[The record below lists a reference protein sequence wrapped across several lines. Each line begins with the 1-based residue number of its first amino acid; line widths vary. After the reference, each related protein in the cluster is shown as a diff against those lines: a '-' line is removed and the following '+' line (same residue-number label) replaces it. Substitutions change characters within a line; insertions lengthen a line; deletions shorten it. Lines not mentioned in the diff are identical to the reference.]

1 MNHHS
6 IRILLGTPL
15 PAKPKPWLH
24 FRVPGIVIN
33 AFQLYRSP
41 SILEKIREV
50 GGVRKYLEVTDDVE
64 IWVDSGGFQFMR
76 HGISITV
83 NEIARVYR
91 VLRDVDYFVNL
102 DYPPTPYDTIDEAKK
117 KVVATHRNY
126 IFLMEYLGRDKV
138 VPVLHIQRSLDL
150 IKTQVKLYENCE
162 KIAIGGL
169 VPYVLISRG
178 IRRSREYSIYV
189 LKLFRDYFSRSR
201 IHVLGIGSPT
211 VVPILSVLNIDST
224 DSSTWRVKAAYG
236 KVIVPGIG
244 ERHVTNRVIRFGRRR
259 MSHDELSELIN
270 TLRITGF
277 PLLSEVDS
285 LLTTFEG
292 RALIN
297 AWVLIYAVSQYPL
310 SSPFRKLLR
319 IAMRIRE
326 VPREEVERVIEV
338 MSTRL
343 LETM

>member
-6 IRILLGTPL
+6 IRVLLGTPL
-15 PAKPKPWLH
+15 PAKPKPWLY

-33 AFQLYRSP
+33 AFQLYKSP

-50 GGVRKYLEVTDDVE
+50 GGVRKYLEVTDEVE

-83 NEIARVYR
+83 SEIARVYR
-91 VLRDVDYFVNL
+91 VLKDVDYFVNL
-102 DYPPTPYDTIDEAKK
+102 DYPPTPYDTTDEAKK
-117 KVVATHRNY
+117 KIIATHRNY
-126 IFLMEYLGRDKV
+126 IFLTEYLGRDKV
-138 VPVLHIQRSLDL
+138 VPVLHIQRSLEL
-150 IKTQVKLYENCE
+150 IRTQVKLYENCE

-169 VPYVLISRG
+169 VPYILISRG
-178 IRRSREYSIYV
+178 VRRSREYSIYV
-189 LKLFRDYFSRSR
+189 LKLFRDYFSGTR

-236 KVIVPGIG
+236 KVIVPGVG
-244 ERHVTNRVIRFGRRR
+244 ERHVTNRVIRFGKRRI
-259 MSHDELSELIN
+259 SSSEFSELIN
-270 TLRITGF
+270 ILRITGF
-277 PLLSEVDS
+277 PLSSEVNS

-310 SSPFRKLLR
+310 SPPFQKLLKV
-319 IAMRIRE
+319 AMKIRK
-326 VPREEVERVIEV
+326 VPREEVEKIVEV
-338 MSTRL
+338 MSARL